1 MRPLSSA
8 LSLDP
13 SCKTQL
19 KPFFRSIKSLTEYSG
34 GFITDSY
41 LGWRWT
47 AWITL
52 IPSAFFGL
60 IALFVIPETYSPKLL
75 QDRASRLRRETKNWA
90 LHSFLDEHKPTL
102 SQIGHNYLLRPF
114 QMLAL
119 EPILI
124 CMTIYLALIYGIL
137 YLFFEAYPISFSQ
150 VRGWTNL
157 GVAALPFIG
166 IMIGVFLGVALII
179 YATKTRFARKFAKHG
194 HVVPEER
201 LIPMMIASVLL
212 PIGLFW
218 FGWASSPNI
227 SWVPQVIAGVPIG
240 MGILVIFMQGLNYI
254 IDVYMMFANSAI
266 AANTLFRSA
275 LGGAFPL
282 FATQM
287 YHNLGVD
294 WASSVLGF
302 IAVAMIPIPILF
314 FFYGANIRAMSRF
327 TPKF

>member
-1 MRPLSSA
+1 MSPSSG
-8 LSLDP
+8 SN
-13 SCKTQL
+13 
-19 KPFFRSIKSLTEYSG
+19 RSLTEYSG

-75 QDRASRLRRETKNWA
+75 QDRAGRLRRETKNWA

-150 VRGWTNL
+150 VRGWTSL

-179 YATKTRFARKFAKHG
+179 YATKTRFARKFAKYG
-194 HVVPEER
+194 YVVPEER

-218 FGWASSPNI
+218 FGWTSSPNI

-254 IDVYMMFANSAI
+254 IDVYMMFANSAL
-266 AANTLFRSA
+266 AANTVVRSA

-302 IAVAMIPIPILF
+302 IAIAMIPIPILF
-314 FFYGANIRAMSRF
+314 YLYGAKIRAMSRF